1 MANRVLAPGV
11 VLLCV
16 LVVGLAA
23 AGLPAVSPEAVDDG
37 GEVESQNR
45 SLGGDGSSSG
55 GDNTTYE
62 MRGSN
67 ENASGNQS
75 VFGGLIPRA
84 SGRLAG
90 ALSPSEERD
99 GETSSES
106 GISALLTGSEAVLV
120 FSLLAVVGAALTLR
134 SVSGSVDE
142 TAGDGEADEV
152 PGEERREAAAAAA
165 SRAADAV
172 ADADGDRSDLSNAVY
187 RAWYDLTAAVDVT
200 NPDSATTGEFADA
213 ARSAGLDAGSVADLT
228 AVFEAVRYG
237 DEPATDHE
245 ERALTALRRI
255 EADVDTDTGGESKA
269 IDPTAA
275 GDESGGRPS
284 GEVEDR

>member
-142 TAGDGEADEV
+142 TAGDGEADE
-152 PGEERREAAAAAA
+152 EQHE
-165 SRAADAV
+165 
-172 ADADGDRSDLSNAVY
+172 
-187 RAWYDLTAAVDVT
+187 
-200 NPDSATTGEFADA
+200 PDSAVESYAESDRCQPENPGPSHCDGEIHPPTSDTV
-213 ARSAGLDAGSVADLT
+213 GCILDI
-228 AVFEAVRYG
+228 AV
-237 DEPATDHE
+237 
-245 ERALTALRRI
+245 
-255 EADVDTDTGGESKA
+255 
-269 IDPTAA
+269 
-275 GDESGGRPS
+275 
-284 GEVEDR
+284 